1 MVEVAN
7 RPELLSDEF
16 LSDEFLSEDLL
27 SLNLSMI
34 SMKLQDAE
42 EGAGWPED
50 LCERVALEYRR
61 FLALTRRYPDKG
73 IVPSTVVDK
82 FWHAHILDTKAYA
95 ADCDRVFGRF
105 VHHFPY
111 WGMRG
116 EADARELHDAYDET
130 LALYAKHWG
139 SPDGHIWES
148 EGASRCPKCG
158 RR

>member
-16 LSDEFLSEDLL
+16 LSEDLL
-27 SLNLSMI
+27 SLDLSMI

-95 ADCDRVFGRF
+95 ADCDRVFCRF